1 MVLNHHIGDG
11 IGMMARAGNKQKE
24 KEVTPVHFI
33 LKAKQEEERNCKP
46 IE

>member
-1 MVLNHHIGDG
+1 MLNHHIGDG

-24 KEVTPVHFI
+24 EKEVTPAHFI
-33 LKAKQEEERNCKP
+33 LNTKQKEERSCEP